1 MYDNKTRT
9 TSNSPGVDIRV
20 PGFGE
25 TETVEW
31 FDPSEHWFTIYFH
44 DIVTALVKMGYERNK
59 SVRGAPYDFRKAP
72 NEQKEYFQKLQ
83 ELIENTYSLNFNTS
97 VVLLGHSMGNTMAL
111 YFLNHMTNVWK
122 SKYIRSF
129 ISLASPW
136 GGAVKSVKLM
146 ISGDNLKVPIINPV
160 NVRRQQRSMPSTA
173 WLMPSEDFWKP
184 DETLVVSPSRN
195 YTVKDL
201 KTLFHDINYT
211 TGYMMWEDTRKLTNP
226 LKAPGVEIHCL
237 YGIGVKTPIT
247 LVYNNKT
254 WHEGFPNSVY
264 SDGDGTVNIRSLHGY
279 LKFEKQQKQPIHH
292 KEFENAKHMEILKND
307 GAIEEIQRI
316 LADNQHSNET

>member
-1 MYDNKTRT
+1 
-9 TSNSPGVDIRV
+9 
-20 PGFGE
+20 
-25 TETVEW
+25 
-31 FDPSEHWFTIYFH
+31 
-44 DIVTALVKMGYERNK
+44 
-59 SVRGAPYDFRKAP
+59 
-72 NEQKEYFQKLQ
+72 
-83 ELIENTYSLNFNTS
+83 
-97 VVLLGHSMGNTMAL
+97 
-111 YFLNHMTNVWK
+111 
-122 SKYIRSF
+122 
-129 ISLASPW
+129 
-136 GGAVKSVKLM
+136 
-146 ISGDNLKVPIINPV
+146 
-160 NVRRQQRSMPSTA
+160 MPSTA

-247 LVYNNKT
+247 LVYNNKN

-279 LKFEKQQKQPIHH
+279 LKFEKQQKQPVHH